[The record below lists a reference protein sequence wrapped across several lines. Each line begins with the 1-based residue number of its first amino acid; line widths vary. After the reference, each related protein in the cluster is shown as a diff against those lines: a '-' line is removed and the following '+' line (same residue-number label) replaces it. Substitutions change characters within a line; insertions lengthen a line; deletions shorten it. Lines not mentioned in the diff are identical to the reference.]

1 MKYHYKRFGESVS
14 VCGRAKESSENFL
27 FDIAG
32 FVQHFEVDS
41 RCKTCK
47 KIVMDMSSKGFVSL
61 SLMIIVDLW
70 R

>member
-1 MKYHYKRFGESVS
+1 MKYHYKYPGEIVS
-14 VCGRAKESSENFL
+14 VCGRAKESPKTFL
-27 FDIAG
+27 FDMEG
-32 FVQHFEVDS
+32 FVRHFDDNS

-47 KIVMDMSSKGFVSL
+47 KIVMDMSEKGYVSL